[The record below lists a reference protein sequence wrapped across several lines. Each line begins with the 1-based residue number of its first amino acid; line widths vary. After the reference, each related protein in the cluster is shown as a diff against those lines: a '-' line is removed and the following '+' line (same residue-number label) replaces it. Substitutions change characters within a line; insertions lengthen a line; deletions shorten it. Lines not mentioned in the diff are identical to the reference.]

1 MDKTLEVA
9 IDNLEELVD
18 KTLLEYMPKK
28 KGRPFSKR
36 NLDIK
41 AYERISISMT
51 KEEKNKVKLYADE
64 YYFGNISELVKSLL
78 KKKKII

>member
-1 MDKTLEVA
+1 MNESVEIENLEHIVHKTLS
-9 IDNLEELVD
+9 
-18 KTLLEYMPKK
+18 EYMPKK

-64 YYFGNISELVKSLL
+64 HYNGNISELVKSLL

>member
-1 MDKTLEVA
+1 MNESVEIENLEDIVYKTLS
-9 IDNLEELVD
+9 
-18 KTLLEYMPKK
+18 EYMPKK

-64 YYFGNISELVKSLL
+64 HYNGNISELVKSLL